1 MTERGMRIIDRMM
14 LGIILLNWNNAS
26 ATRKCVLS
34 LRTWRK
40 IRPLVFVV
48 NNGSAEEDLHFSED
62 AEVPVFLVQSPGNV
76 GFAGGNNAGI
86 RMALENGCEYIL
98 LLNNDAS
105 IGESDLAKMVEI
117 LAADPVI
124 GCLGPEIREGK
135 SVYLGGRN
143 IGFHV
148 NTRNT
153 RERSRSG
160 RPVRQVDYVPGMV
173 FLTRRE
179 VINKIGV
186 LDEKYFFSGEVA
198 DFCMRAIRNGY
209 TCVINMES
217 KAEHAPEKDNPL
229 RNTLYPYYSLR
240 NRFLFIRKHHPGMRF
255 ILEPFWVVWGLQRY
269 LRASINGSK
278 KESAAYRR
286 AIMDGLNGRYGDRNE
301 LFLL

>member
-1 MTERGMRIIDRMM
+1 M
-14 LGIILLNWNNAS
+14 LGIILLNWNNVS

-48 NNGSAEEDLHFSED
+48 NNGPAEEDLHFSED
-62 AEVPVFLVQSPGNV
+62 TEVPVFLVQSPGNV

-105 IGESDLAKMVEI
+105 IGEGDLDKMVEM
-117 LAADPVI
+117 LAANPVI
-124 GCLGPEIREGK
+124 GCMGPEIHEGK

-160 RPVRQVDYVPGMV
+160 RQVRQVDYVPGMV

-179 VINKIGV
+179 IINTIGV
-186 LDEKYFFSGEVA
+186 LDENYFFSGEVA
-198 DFCMRAIRNGY
+198 DFCMRAIRKGY
-209 TCVINMES
+209 TCIINLES
-217 KAEHAPEKDNPL
+217 KAEHAPETDNPL
-229 RNTLYPYYSLR
+229 RNTLYQYYSLR

-278 KESAAYRR
+278 KESAAFWM
-286 AIMDGLNGRYGDRNE
+286 AITDGLKGRYGDRNE